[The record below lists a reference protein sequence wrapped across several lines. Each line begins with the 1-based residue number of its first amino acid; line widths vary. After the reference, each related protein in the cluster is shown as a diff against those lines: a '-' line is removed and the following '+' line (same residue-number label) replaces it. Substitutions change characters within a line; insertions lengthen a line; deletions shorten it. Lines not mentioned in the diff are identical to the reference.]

1 MKQLSLLE
9 WIENEE
15 IAAKV
20 ERRLSRIDR
29 YLLAALGCHKIL

>member
-1 MKQLSLLE
+1 MEQLSLLE
-9 WIENEE
+9 WIEKEE

-20 ERRLSRIDR
+20 ECKLSRIDR

>member
-9 WIENEE
+9 WIEKEE

-20 ERRLSRIDR
+20 ERKLSRIDR
-29 YLLAALGCHKIL
+29 YLLAALGCKRIL